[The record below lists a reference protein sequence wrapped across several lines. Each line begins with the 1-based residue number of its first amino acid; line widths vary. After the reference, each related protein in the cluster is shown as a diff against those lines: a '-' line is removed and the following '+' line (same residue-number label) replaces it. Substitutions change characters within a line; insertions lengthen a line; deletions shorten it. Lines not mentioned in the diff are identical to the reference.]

1 MTDYIVT
8 RLRDDGCYEMSCN
21 MMRGE
26 AADEIERLRK
36 EADSLKAEVQRLS
49 QIARY

>member
-1 MTDYIVT
+1 MFID
-8 RLRDDGCYEMSCN
+8 
-21 MMRGE
+21 E
-26 AADEIERLRK
+26 AANEIERLRK